1 MSLKLDKRIK
11 DRDDIKSLLDYDKSL
26 IGQTGYFANDLSCF
40 SDIEK
45 WCRHTVLSD
54 IVDTDEDGNELDF
67 EEDTIFVS
75 KDEEGYRYSW
85 PFFIPESSL
94 LPGELE
100 VRPFISEEW
109 KSKFKIGT
117 VLKFRAK
124 GEKYF
129 SELMY
134 LGFENTSL
142 GLNVIIGTSYYTL
155 EDLSE
160 SYEYFD
166 EESKKW
172 VPFGV
177 VM

>member
-11 DRDDIKSLLDYDKSL
+11 DRDDIQSLLNYDRSL

-40 SDIEK
+40 SDLG
-45 WCRHTVLSD
+45 WCRKDVLSD
-54 IVDTDEDGNELDF
+54 IIDTDEDGNELDF
-67 EEDTIFVS
+67 EEDTIFVTED
-75 KDEEGYRYSW
+75 KNYRYAWS
-85 PFFIPESSL
+85 FFIPEASL
-94 LPGELE
+94 LTEELE
-100 VRPFISEEW
+100 VRPFTSEEW

-124 GEKYF
+124 GEKYY

-142 GLNVIIGTSYYTL
+142 GLNVIIGTSYCIL

-166 EESKKW
+166 EDSKKW